1 MICVLSA
8 QDNESLRWRLIQMNV
23 IVVWFYLL
31 RLRDSGIWNRHLQQ
45 KLDDTELVFLIIK
58 WYMCGICPSCV
69 PRLIACAEA
78 RTRKGMRPYPPL
90 WK

>member
-1 MICVLSA
+1 MLSV

-31 RLRDSGIWNRHLQQ
+31 RLRDSGIWNRYLQQ

-58 WYMCGICPSCV
+58 WYMWYMPV
-69 PRLIACAEA
+69 LFPA
-78 RTRKGMRPYPPL
+78 
-90 WK
+90 

>member
-1 MICVLSA
+1 MLSA

-31 RLRDSGIWNRHLQQ
+31 RLRDSGIWNRYLQQ

-58 WYMCGICPSCV
+58 GYMWYTPV
-69 PRLIACAEA
+69 LFPA
-78 RTRKGMRPYPPL
+78 
-90 WK
+90 